1 MEESSSKIDFIFW
14 GDAIFELRVFLN
26 DGLIFYK
33 QRYLDS
39 ILDKGALRLLQHIA
53 CNHFF
58 CIKNIRK
65 KIIHN

>member
-1 MEESSSKIDFIFW
+1 MEESYSKIAFIFG

-39 ILDKGALRLLQHIA
+39 ILDKRVATIVTAYRVQSFFFALKIVE
-53 CNHFF
+53 
-58 CIKNIRK
+58 

>member
-39 ILDKGALRLLQHIA
+39 ILDKGGATIVTAYSVQS
-53 CNHFF
+53 FF
-58 CIKNIRK
+58 L
-65 KIIHN
+65 H

>member
-1 MEESSSKIDFIFW
+1 MEESYSKIGFIFG

-39 ILDKGALRLLQHIA
+39 MLDKRVATIVTAYRVQSFFFALKIVE
-53 CNHFF
+53 
-58 CIKNIRK
+58 

>member
-39 ILDKGALRLLQHIA
+39 ILDKGGRYDCYSI
-53 CNHFF
+53 
-58 CIKNIRK
+58 
-65 KIIHN
+65 

>member
-1 MEESSSKIDFIFW
+1 MEESYSKIGFIFG
-14 GDAIFELRVFLN
+14 GDAIFELRIFLN

-39 ILDKGALRLLQHIA
+39 ILDKGSLRLFQHIA

-58 CIKNIRK
+58 ALKIFEK
-65 KIIHN
+65 K

>member
-1 MEESSSKIDFIFW
+1 MEESYSKIGFIFG

-39 ILDKGALRLLQHIA
+39 ILDKRVATIVTAYRVQ
-53 CNHFF
+53 
-58 CIKNIRK
+58 
-65 KIIHN
+65 